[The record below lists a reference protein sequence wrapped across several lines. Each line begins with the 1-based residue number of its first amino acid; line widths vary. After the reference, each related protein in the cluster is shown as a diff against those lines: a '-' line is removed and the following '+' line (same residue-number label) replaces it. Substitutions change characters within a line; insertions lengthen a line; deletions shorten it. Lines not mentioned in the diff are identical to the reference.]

1 MVIIKKIFPQRKE
14 NRNRRRLWKLKRMEL
29 EKSKDD
35 AEFDEFM
42 DDLEEDPE
50 MRSKMNLY
58 RDENVPVEER
68 KKGEEDEDYPE
79 VELHEL
85 IDQLNIDS

>member
-29 EKSKDD
+29 EQSKDD
-35 AEFDEFM
+35 AEFDEFL

>member
-1 MVIIKKIFPQRKE
+1 
-14 NRNRRRLWKLKRMEL
+14 MEL